1 MADDDPDVKHLKR
14 CFQDM
19 IAIVHQT
26 VEQLRPKKSDSE
38 SDTLYANTVL
48 NTGVFT
54 FTLNKNDDE
63 EMSIL
68 RTNLE
73 SAINKHRPHLSS
85 ICQRYLLEFLCQY
98 HYDDQ
103 DKKFTDSFTMES
115 LYPFECALEGALTSI
130 DTFVAAWQGKLAP
143 VRDFIKDYPTFKD
156 KPGLHGTTLL
166 YSAAKNNHL
175 RIVKYLVEHV
185 QCAVN
190 AQNLQDLAKALSGAT
205 VKGGSGHFNAN
216 PSAASTALHG
226 ACFDGHLEIV
236 EYLIEHEADYF
247 ILNQAHETPIENG
260 KRHDKIREFFE
271 KFLILGY
278 SQISRTLPEVPI
290 TEKTTV
296 TTMFDCIW
304 EHKSLSNNEWHS
316 FSADESKELSQSLIV
331 LPDQEMKRDIYLS
344 VRSDTYT
351 VSLIRFLRSGKNRD
365 PTNNLAW
372 VRCRGSSIANFD
384 CYALWQIMIVEH
396 PNLKPNDLPSLE
408 PVEVPRSYDSR
419 FQLQL
424 NCWYNCT
431 PQISAKLDHAINYRR
446 KKTPLDVDL
455 ITSDILEFDLQL
467 FTFNNE
473 KKTVVGFIRW
483 LPKLISRK
491 QQDSSRIRAID
502 NFQNLANA
510 DPIPFTTARLKQL
523 SQPSDTQSIVSEDD
537 ASVDGD
543 LDSPVAQTLM
553 NVDEGDEDTFIARRE
568 TNNRTNDGFWSVK
581 DCQKDDDTES
591 VASDDARSE
600 ILDDYLSE
608 ASKPSAALSA
618 LVESISAHRQEIDVI
633 KADLERKDQENRI
646 LQEQLDAANEEMD
659 RQLNDDRKKTD
670 KLKKEQESDKRKQ
683 EQELN
688 KLIQK
693 ISQLTAEQR
702 RIEAEKVDAQKIE
715 RAIKAVDYKG
725 IEAEVIQDIFTPKF
739 SLILDHLKKTKTQFG
754 NQLMNKIPQM
764 RFDRKTNVYIVT
776 IIGFPEHHET
786 FKLILKQAQQLLRL
800 KQGAVTFYE
809 RKLDKMKN
817 GIRRDLSKV
826 KPKTQLWKQ
835 YEKLFVQFIN
845 EKSIEYAKMFSDCIR
860 QKADSLIEQCISN
873 DMTTIRNEIYTQT
886 NNFMKDNNILIKEV
900 DSLKLKAL
908 EEFIQQNIT
917 NQRTRLEKKPTPNAI
932 DTLEKFIGRVRNTM
946 KTNPRYVG
954 HEVKHY
960 SLIPDLLQ
968 RLMLYYCSFKIQ
980 LPLYESSIELL
991 DKIEKNTVVTIATST
1006 GSGKSTLLPGL
1017 LAAEGYDKIIVTQ
1030 PRRLPCMLISE
1041 RVNTTMTM
1049 VSDPNSQKLAGWA
1062 VAGAENNQNAKVIYL
1077 TDGLLKERLLH
1088 DENFITKDTQLN
1100 RSIVFFIDE
1109 VHERS
1114 VNIDHCLALL
1124 ARILTLHPDLKSK
1137 IKLII
1142 SSATLDTSVPKLFR
1156 QIPQVTFAAF
1166 EMPQMG
1172 TIYPVAKVARPNE
1185 NILNIVQELYQDRRR
1200 YDQIL
1205 CFVSSVKEVNECV
1218 TLLKKITSGAITAY
1232 PLVQSQQA
1240 SVQQEYIET
1249 GSVFFSTTVAETS
1262 LTFPQLKFV
1271 IDTGMIN
1278 VPVYDPQSKRT
1289 VLKVGR
1295 AAESTIKQRLGR
1307 LGRTQPGTYYSLYNF
1322 KVEDQRYPIP
1332 QICQSDLMNIE
1343 FSLRKSPLHKG
1354 LEYMKNFLPDKPP
1367 QPSIDHTVQE
1377 LRNLGILE
1385 NAPSESLT
1393 SHGRAL
1399 AKLPDFGSL
1408 AMSKCVLA
1416 ALKEYNC
1423 GRDLI
1428 VLSSILSV
1436 LNTTTVLKSVPQQFK
1451 SADGDFMTLLN
1462 VMDQILLVKKSVKS
1476 NEFRLEP
1483 ICQSKGLTGIQ
1494 HIIKQALRRQI
1505 SLEKSFNLSPD
1516 FRTQAQVK
1524 SNDWELI
1531 AKSLLV
1537 GYYTNVFASTKELK
1551 DRHDLFVRYNDSIDS
1566 DIASLDSQSVLART
1580 VNKTPPALVIA
1591 RDIRYST
1598 SVRSKAILSFV
1609 GEIKPDWVEYQVTR
1623 NLQLNSEEETRLN
1636 TNNLFKNAVSKFS
1649 HRISMALNNTTK
1661 SAKLSG
1667 PAGTVFN
1674 GELHLR
1680 QNMEEEFQFQ
1690 LDCTNPLSPAKR
1702 TNLTRNLESIMK
1714 MPYIFKP
1721 MQWRWENQKQ
1731 VTITINCNSSTKTC
1745 DVTVKGRNLEYK
1757 NVKKEF
1763 DSFLKWLQDCA
1774 VIRHPN
1780 SGVPP
1785 RVFRPQVRSK
1795 YLDIE
1800 ERIARITDSKRTTVD
1815 LYNGAK
1821 GTKATR
1827 ETRMEVVA
1835 WIAVCLFSCKL
1846 EGGFVRDW
1854 VIGNYT
1860 ARPAGLT
1867 GNPKAWISYTN
1878 GVPYLNREV
1887 VPADLDCHL
1896 PTHAYFDID
1905 RFHDEL
1911 YKYDITC
1918 KVSRQDWRYVLLI
1931 DEDAPTGP
1939 FTMDLIEPHVAL
1951 THDRIDFDVNDL
1963 SLEKDYTHE
1972 IGMRVDI
1979 QQRPYLIEIEAIVD
1993 NIKNKR
1999 FQVLR
2004 PIDNFLT
2011 ERIDKMINI
2020 RHWTQMGEPFSVVPN
2035 PNPKYS
2041 AVLVTLP
2048 PPSKLY
2054 RDLQTE
2060 MQKIGSVT
2068 IVSIEQV
2075 KNPLLEDT
2083 YESMKKLIAKQ
2094 CKGSNPNERSLFHGT
2109 KGEGIDG
2116 IRDDGFDDRY
2126 FSPTGNWGH
2135 GAYFA
2140 DDPKKSHGYT
2150 AADTTDQTHVMY
2162 YCKVVLGVESKQT
2175 ATNQQLVSAPK
2186 DTHSVVGTLGGFTEY
2201 IVYRYGQALPYMKIT
2216 YKG

>member
-1 MADDDPDVKHLKR
+1 MADDHSDVKHLKR

-19 IAIVHQT
+19 ISITHQT
-26 VEQLRPKKSDSE
+26 IEQLRPKKSDSE

-54 FTLNKNDDE
+54 FTLNKDDDE
-63 EMSIL
+63 EMSLL

-73 SAINKHRPHLSS
+73 SAINKHRPYLSK

-98 HYDDQ
+98 HYNDQ
-103 DKKFTDSFTMES
+103 GKKFTDSFTMES
-115 LYPFECALEGALTSI
+115 LYPFECAVEGALTSI
-130 DTFVAAWQGKLAP
+130 DAFVAAWQGKLTP
-143 VRDFIKDYPTFKD
+143 VKDFIKDYPTFKD

-175 RIVKYLVEHV
+175 RIVKYLVENA
-185 QCAVN
+185 QCSVN
-190 AQNLQDLAKALSGAT
+190 AQNLQDLAKALSGVTTAGA
-205 VKGGSGHFNAN
+205 GGHYEVN

-226 ACFDGHLEIV
+226 ACFGGHLEIV
-236 EYLIEHEADYF
+236 EYLIEHDADYF
-247 ILNQAHETPIENG
+247 ILNQALETPIKNG
-260 KRHDKIREFFE
+260 YGNAKIRNFFE

-278 SQISRTLPEVPI
+278 SQIGETLPKVPI
-290 TEKTTV
+290 TEKTTA
-296 TTMFDCIW
+296 TTVFDCIW
-304 EHKSLSNNEWHS
+304 EHKSLSSNEWHS
-316 FSADESKELSQSLIV
+316 FSENESKELSQSLIV
-331 LPDQEMKRDIYLS
+331 SPNEEMKREIYLS

-351 VSLIRFLRSGKNRD
+351 VSLIQFLRSGKNRD
-365 PTNNLAW
+365 PTKNLAW

-396 PNLKPNDLPSLE
+396 KNLKPNDLPSLE

-446 KKTPLDVDL
+446 KKIQLDVDL
-455 ITSDILEFDLQL
+455 ITSDILEFDLQA

-491 QQDSSRIRAID
+491 QQDSSRIRIID

-510 DPIPFTTARLKQL
+510 DPIPYTTTRLKQL

-537 ASVDGD
+537 MSGDVDSD
-543 LDSPVAQTLM
+543 NPVAQTLL
-553 NVDEGDEDTFIARRE
+553 NADEGDEDSFIARRE
-568 TNNRTNDGFWSVK
+568 TNNSTNDGFWSVK

-591 VASDDARSE
+591 VASDDTRSE

-618 LVESISAHRQEIDVI
+618 LVESISAHRQEIEVI
-633 KADLERKDQENRI
+633 KVDLDRKDQEKRI
-646 LQEQLDAANEEMD
+646 LQQQLDAANEEME
-659 RQLNDDRKKTD
+659 RQLNDDKKKTA
-670 KLKKEQESDKRKQ
+670 QQ
-683 EQELN
+683 EQEFD
-688 KLIQK
+688 KLLRK
-693 ISQLTAEQR
+693 IDQLTAEQN
-702 RIEAEKVDAQKIE
+702 RIKADKDGARKIE
-715 RAIKAVDYKG
+715 QAIKAVDYKG
-725 IEAEVIQDIFTPKF
+725 IETEVIQDVLTPKF

-754 NQLMNKIPQM
+754 NQLLDKIPQM

-800 KQGAVTFYE
+800 KQGAVTFHE
-809 RKLDKMKN
+809 RKLNKMKN
-817 GIRRDLSKV
+817 GIRRDLLNV

-835 YEKLFVQFIN
+835 YEKLFIQFID
-845 EKSIEYAKMFSDCIR
+845 EKLIEYTKMFSDYIR
-860 QKADSLIEQCISN
+860 QKIDPLIEQCISN
-873 DMTTIRNEIYTQT
+873 DMTTIRNEIYNQT
-886 NNFMKDNNILIKEV
+886 NNFMKDNNILIKEIE
-900 DSLKLKAL
+900 SLKLKAL

-917 NQRTRLEKKPTPNAI
+917 NQRTRLEKKPTPKAI
-932 DTLEKFIGRVRNTM
+932 DTLETFIERVRNTM
-946 KTNPRYVG
+946 KTNTRYVG
-954 HEVKHY
+954 HEIKHY
-960 SLIPDLLQ
+960 NLIPNLLQ

-1049 VSDPNSQKLAGWA
+1049 VNDPNSQQLAGWA

-1088 DENFITKDTQLN
+1088 DENFITKDTHLN

-1156 QIPQVTFAAF
+1156 QIPQITFAAF
-1166 EMPQMG
+1166 EMPLMG
-1172 TIYPVAKVARPNE
+1172 TIYPVTKVARPNE

-1218 TLLKKITSGAITAY
+1218 TLLKKITGGAITAY

-1240 SVQQEYIET
+1240 SVQQEYIEM

-1367 QPSIDHTVQE
+1367 QSSIDHTVQE

-1408 AMSKCVLA
+1408 AMSKCILA
-1416 ALKEYNC
+1416 ALKDYNC
-1423 GRDLI
+1423 GHDLI

-1436 LNTTTVLKSVPQQFK
+1436 LNTTAVLKSIPQQFK
-1451 SADGDFMTLLN
+1451 STDGDFMTLLN
-1462 VMDQILLVKKSVKS
+1462 VMDQILLVKESVKS
-1476 NEFRLEP
+1476 HEFRLEP
-1483 ICQSKGLTGIQ
+1483 ICKAKGLTGIQ
-1494 HIIKQALRRQI
+1494 HIIKQALRRQL
-1505 SLEKSFNLSPD
+1505 SLEKSFNLSAD

-1537 GYYTNVFASTKELK
+1537 GYHTNVFASTKELK

-1623 NLQLNSEEETRLN
+1623 NLQLNNEEEVRLN
-1636 TNNLFKNAVSKFS
+1636 TNNLFANAASKFS

-1661 SAKLSG
+1661 SARLSG

-1690 LDCTNPLSPAKR
+1690 LDYTNPLTPAKR
-1702 TNLTRNLESIMK
+1702 TNLTRNLESITK

-1745 DVTVKGRNLEYK
+1745 DVTVKGRNSEYK

-1800 ERIARITDSKRTTVD
+1800 ERISHITDSKRTTVD

-1860 ARPAGLT
+1860 ARPANLT
-1867 GNPKAWISYTN
+1867 GNPKAWISYSN
-1878 GVPYLNREV
+1878 GVPYMNKEV

-1999 FQVLR
+1999 FQILR
-2004 PIDNFLT
+2004 PIDDFLT
-2011 ERIDKMINI
+2011 ERINKMVNI
-2020 RHWTQMGEPFSVVPN
+2020 RHWTQMGEPSSVVPN

-2041 AVLVTLP
+2041 AVLVPLP
-2048 PPSKLY
+2048 SPSKLY
-2054 RDLQTE
+2054 QDLQKD
-2060 MQKIGSVT
+2060 MQKIGNAT

-2075 KNPLLEDT
+2075 KNPLLEDA

-2109 KGEGIDG
+2109 KGDGIDG

-2126 FSPTGNWGH
+2126 FSPSGNWG
-2135 GAYFA
+2135 
-2140 DDPKKSHGYT
+2140 T
-2150 AADTTDQTHVMY
+2150 
-2162 YCKVVLGVESKQT
+2162 
-2175 ATNQQLVSAPK
+2175 
-2186 DTHSVVGTLGGFTEY
+2186 
-2201 IVYRYGQALPYMKIT
+2201 
-2216 YKG
+2216 